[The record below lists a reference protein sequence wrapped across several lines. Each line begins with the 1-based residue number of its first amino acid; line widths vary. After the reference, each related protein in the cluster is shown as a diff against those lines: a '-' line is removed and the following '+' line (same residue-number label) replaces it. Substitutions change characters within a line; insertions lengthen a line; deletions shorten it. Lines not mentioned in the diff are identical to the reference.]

1 MRISRKSSLFLI
13 NNIMKKEIYI
23 LLLFF
28 VLFSI
33 SLNVSSSHYS
43 QIQGWN
49 IISDSYD
56 DALVTIQAAEEYNIN
71 HLQLSHDIVRDLCR
85 LREEKKRNLVNLL
98 IDKAHEA
105 GIKDVVVW
113 DHALYDLDYYPERFK
128 TGPDG
133 TINLDNPLFWEW
145 FKNDYREML
154 NLVPN
159 VDGLVL
165 TFIETGARAENQYSK
180 NLTASEKLSAV
191 VDAIADVV
199 CKEYGKK
206 LFIRTFAYTQAEYEN
221 IISCIDHIK
230 SHDVILMMKET
241 PHDFFLTHP
250 NNKYAGVIERPTII
264 EFDTSNEFNGQ
275 GIIANT
281 WPQYILNRW
290 SEYVRFPNI
299 VGYVARTDRYGN
311 TRLVGTPNEIL
322 LYALKRYTEDPSLT
336 AEHIYDEFITDKY
349 GIEALPYIKPAFK
362 LAFDIVT
369 SVLYTLGT
377 NTANHSSLDY
387 DPYKSSYGR
396 HVSGKWID
404 PPVVYVTHGLNREF
418 HYWKDV
424 IEHLS
429 PARFKRKDG
438 PLRVEAPFVLDS
450 AWVTDQESMNEEY
463 LRYVM
468 IEKNYGV
475 KLAEEALALIQLS
488 EGIVKAD
495 QYNMLRALFERTLLT
510 ARIHEASSA
519 AYWGFRIYARGEEFR
534 TPWLNQTIIDALVR
548 MANAAMDIENY
559 DKPTPVGQ
567 WNFKKDARK
576 ARSYIMLITNGWKEY
591 NHVRFEP

>member
-133 TINLDNPLFWEW
+133 TINLDNSLFWEW

-241 PHDFFLTHP
+241 PHDFF
-250 NNKYAGVIERPTII
+250 
-264 EFDTSNEFNGQ
+264 
-275 GIIANT
+275 
-281 WPQYILNRW
+281 
-290 SEYVRFPNI
+290 
-299 VGYVARTDRYGN
+299 
-311 TRLVGTPNEIL
+311 
-322 LYALKRYTEDPSLT
+322 
-336 AEHIYDEFITDKY
+336 
-349 GIEALPYIKPAFK
+349 
-362 LAFDIVT
+362 
-369 SVLYTLGT
+369 
-377 NTANHSSLDY
+377 
-387 DPYKSSYGR
+387 
-396 HVSGKWID
+396 
-404 PPVVYVTHGLNREF
+404 
-418 HYWKDV
+418 
-424 IEHLS
+424 
-429 PARFKRKDG
+429 
-438 PLRVEAPFVLDS
+438 
-450 AWVTDQESMNEEY
+450 
-463 LRYVM
+463 
-468 IEKNYGV
+468 
-475 KLAEEALALIQLS
+475 
-488 EGIVKAD
+488 
-495 QYNMLRALFERTLLT
+495 
-510 ARIHEASSA
+510 
-519 AYWGFRIYARGEEFR
+519 
-534 TPWLNQTIIDALVR
+534 
-548 MANAAMDIENY
+548 
-559 DKPTPVGQ
+559 
-567 WNFKKDARK
+567 
-576 ARSYIMLITNGWKEY
+576 
-591 NHVRFEP
+591 